1 MMTRLK
7 LASSIS
13 PARAGGRRGFTLVE
27 ILVVLAVIVLVS
39 AMAVPLIRKPLLRR
53 EVQSAADS
61 VRTELF
67 HARIGAMRSSHVYT
81 FQYQPGSGTYRV
93 SPQDQ
98 PSSQTDDASQPAAQ
112 DPALADGEH
121 QPSEDGS
128 LPDGIRFMADDS
140 PDPDA
145 ADATSTAVAQ
155 DGDSGNGGEGG
166 NGWSDPILFYPD
178 GTTSDARLIVAS
190 GRGFA
195 VHIRLRG
202 VTGNVVVGNPV
213 VE

>member
-1 MMTRLK
+1 MMTSQK
-7 LASSIS
+7 PASTVSL
-13 PARAGGRRGFTLVE
+13 PVRAGQRRGFTLIE
-27 ILVVLAVIVLVS
+27 ILVVLAIIVLVT
-39 AMAVPLIRKPLLRR
+39 AMAVPLIRKPLVRR

-61 VRTELF
+61 VRTKLF

-81 FQYQPGSGTYRV
+81 FQYQPGSGSYRV

-98 PSSQTDDASQPAAQ
+98 PSVQSGDDSQTTGQ
-112 DPALADGEH
+112 DSALADGEH

-128 LPDGIRFMADDS
+128 LPDGIHFMADDS

-145 ADATSTAVAQ
+145 PDGTSPMLAQ
-155 DGDSGNGGEGG
+155 SDGGGSG
-166 NGWSDPILFYPD
+166 GWSDPIFFYPD

-195 VHIRLRG
+195 VHVRLRG
-202 VTGNVVVGNPV
+202 VTGNVVLGNPV

>member
-1 MMTRLK
+1 MMTQLK
-7 LASSIS
+7 FAPSIS
-13 PARAGGRRGFTLVE
+13 PARAGRRRGFTLVE
-27 ILVVLAVIVLVS
+27 ILVVLAIIVLVS

-81 FQYQPGSGTYRV
+81 FQYQPGSGSYRV

-98 PSSQTDDASQPAAQ
+98 PSSQSGDASQNSAQ
-112 DPALADGEH
+112 DPVSADGEH

-128 LPDGIRFMADDS
+128 LPDGIHFMADDS

-145 ADATSTAVAQ
+145 PDAASPMLAQ
-155 DGDSGNGGEGG
+155 SEGG
-166 NGWSDPILFYPD
+166 GSGWSDPIFFYPD
-178 GTTSDARLIVAS
+178 GTTSEARLIVAS

-202 VTGNVVVGNPV
+202 VTGNVILGNPV

>member
-1 MMTRLK
+1 MMTPQN
-7 LASSIS
+7 LASSNS
-13 PARAGGRRGFTLVE
+13 TAGAGRRRGFTLVE
-27 ILVVLAVIVLVS
+27 ILIVMAVLVVIF
-39 AMAVPLIRKPLLRR
+39 AMAVPLIRKPLVRR

-61 VRTELF
+61 VRTKMF

-93 SPQDQ
+93 SPQELASAQTADG
-98 PSSQTDDASQPAAQ
+98 SQGATE
-112 DPALADGEH
+112 DPVLADGEH

-128 LPDGIRFMADDS
+128 LPDGMRLIADDS

-145 ADATSTAVAQ
+145 SDAAPAAIAQ
-155 DGDSGNGGEGG
+155 GGDGG
-166 NGWSDPILFYPD
+166 NGWSDPIFFYPD

-190 GRGFA
+190 GRGYA
-195 VHIRLRG
+195 IHIRIRG
-202 VTGNVVVGNPV
+202 VTGNVVVGSPV